1 LYWKNCKSKF
11 SKTLWYIN
19 GGVCAVAFLTFVIG
33 IGLVISLKGGIVCD
47 SGGPDGKLDSSEN
60 VDGGKNQLADSPL
73 VLLTKQF
80 VKRFEPKKPQ
90 PKPAKK
96 VVKPPNKV
104 VKKVVQL
111 PKKVVQ
117 SPKKVVQPPKKVV
130 APPKFIVDMVV
141 DVGEVNKLVWLK
153 LPGKPESKLYVL
165 GEIIENYTFIDI
177 IDGKVAFEREGAIF
191 KLDFPRV
198 QISSHVTAKEKPVTK
213 PKPKSTSSSRRPS
226 TRTPTKKR

>member
-1 LYWKNCKSKF
+1 
-11 SKTLWYIN
+11 LWYVN
-19 GGVCAVAFLTFVIG
+19 GGVCAIAFLTFVIG
-33 IGLVISLKGGIVCD
+33 IGLVISLKGSIVCD

-80 VKRFEPKKPQ
+80 VKRFEPKKSQ
-90 PKPAKK
+90 PKLAKK
-96 VVKPPNKV
+96 VVKPPKKV

-111 PKKVVQ
+111 PKKVV
-117 SPKKVVQPPKKVV
+117 KKEVQPPKKVV

-177 IDGKVAFEREGAIF
+177 IDGKVAFEREGEIF

-198 QISSHVTAKEKPVTK
+198 QISPPVTAKEKSVTK
-213 PKPKSTSSSRRPS
+213 PKPKSTSSNRRPS
-226 TRTPTKKR
+226 THTSTKKR

>member
-1 LYWKNCKSKF
+1 M
-11 SKTLWYIN
+11 WYVN

-33 IGLVISLKGGIVCD
+33 IGLVISLRGGIVGD

-60 VDGGKNQLADSPL
+60 IDGGKNQLADSPL

-80 VKRFEPKKPQ
+80 VKRFESKKSPPKLG
-90 PKPAKK
+90 KK
-96 VVKPPNKV
+96 VVKPPKKV
-104 VKKVVQL
+104 VKKVVQP
-111 PKKVVQ
+111 PKKVVKKVVQ
-117 SPKKVVQPPKKVV
+117 PPKKVVQPPKKVV

-177 IDGKVAFEREGAIF
+177 IDGKVAFEREGEIF
-191 KLDFPRV
+191 KLDFPRE
-198 QISSHVTAKEKPVTK
+198 QISPPVTAKEKSVTK

-226 TRTPTKKR
+226 TGMPTKKR